1 MDELLAAAGVVAMA
15 IDDDGND
22 DLGVGSTLA
31 TVGAG
36 EANKPASGKSAVG
49 KENNGDLP
57 GPRNFEA
64 EVQEVS
70 KRSRTSKFRP
80 YAQPKAC

>member
-15 IDDDGND
+15 IDDDGD
-22 DLGVGSTLA
+22 ADSGVGSTLA
-31 TVGAG
+31 TIGAG
-36 EANKPASGKSAVG
+36 EANQPASGKSAMG
-49 KENNGDLP
+49 KENNGDFP
-57 GPRNFEA
+57 GPRKVEA

-70 KRSRTSKFRP
+70 ERDRTSKFRP